1 MVFLLGLVFLS
12 LLWDSGCQTMQF
24 GADMI
29 ELVVYPR
36 ALFPVHQ
43 FQFCA
48 GSQEPS
54 VGPTDNR
61 RHDLQIAHQ
70 FLHRTGGR
78 WRCNLPLGFEKQLW
92 LFQNP

>member
-36 ALFPVHQ
+36 ALFPVH
-43 FQFCA
+43 
-48 GSQEPS
+48 
-54 VGPTDNR
+54 
-61 RHDLQIAHQ
+61 
-70 FLHRTGGR
+70 
-78 WRCNLPLGFEKQLW
+78 
-92 LFQNP
+92 